1 MCGEGDTGA
10 RVVGLTKAR
19 CAGRGTLGLGWWD
32 SRMQGVQGGG
42 VVGLTNARCAGR
54 GTLGLGIF
62 SMVDSSLPA
71 FTTCICSSVAIYT
84 TTCSTQRG
92 IMAKANQRTQDN
104 SVFPEK
110 GKKELL

>member
-1 MCGEGDTGA
+1 MCGEGDTGVRVVGLTNA
-10 RVVGLTKAR
+10 RCAVCGEGDTGVRVVGLTK
-19 CAGRGTLGLGWWD
+19 
-32 SRMQGVQGGG
+32 
-42 VVGLTNARCAGR
+42 ARCAGR